1 MRRYLISCALL
12 LLAFTGGASTAQA
25 NESQTSTCDP
35 SFDGGAINCNG
46 TYVIHE
52 PGWAASHA
60 AHPGGVPP
68 AHAKGPP
75 LGWWVILSPT
85 NSCEI
90 QGTPT
95 PPLMVIVV
103 VAGTPGAPSCPKPAP
118 AAANPTTLAQ
128 QFWQTIDLPVPRPSI
143 PPGYAITGK
152 QAYLVTQGTTHPAP
166 FVRQTPVGRL
176 TVTAVGSYV
185 VNWGDGSSPTWTGPY
200 DEEGQPWPNGQIIH
214 TFDDAGYFNVQV
226 VENWT
231 ATWTLAGQ
239 TGHLAGL
246 RTSAS
251 VRHFH
256 AEQVEAINVN

>member
-1 MRRYLISCALL
+1 MRRLVPLVALLIAVIALPSVAANASSSSESCAPTQ
-12 LLAFTGGASTAQA
+12 F
-25 NESQTSTCDP
+25 
-35 SFDGGAINCNG
+35 GGAIFC
-46 TYVIHE
+46 TEEVRTT
-52 PGWAASHA
+52 
-60 AHPGGVPP
+60 HPGSHRSPSPP
-68 AHAKGPP
+68 ARAKGPP

-166 FVRQTPVGRL
+166 FVRQTPLGRL

-200 DEEGQPWPNGQIIH
+200 DDEGQPWPNGQIIH